1 MCNISKEKCYR
12 NVTLLLHFAFID
24 FTDFLF
30 NFLTF
35 VAVFEKYTDIYT
47 TKIKIK

>member
-1 MCNISKEKCYR
+1 MLHVCYTFA
-12 NVTLLLHFAFID
+12 TLLLHSAFID

-30 NFLTF
+30 NFLIF

-47 TKIKIK
+47 TKMKMKK

>member
-1 MCNISKEKCYR
+1 MLHVCY
-12 NVTLLLHFAFID
+12 TFATCLLHSAFID

-35 VAVFEKYTDIYT
+35 VAVFEKYTDTYT
-47 TKIKIK
+47 TKNENEN